1 MNIKKGDSV
10 KILQGK
16 DKGRTGKILRV
27 MPKKSSV
34 LVEGINQVKRHVKR
48 QSQEQPGGIV
58 QIEKPL
64 HWSKVAKV
72 EEKVVK
78 TPKAVKKAVEK
89 TK

>member
-16 DKGRTGKILRV
+16 DKGRMGKLLRV
-27 MPKKSSV
+27 MPKKSMV

-48 QSQEQPGGIV
+48 QSKEQPGGIV

-64 HWSKVAKV
+64 HWSKVVKV
-72 EEKVVK
+72 EEAPKVSSK
-78 TPKAVKKAVEK
+78 SAKKSVEK

>member
-1 MNIKKGDSV
+1 MNIKKGDNV

-27 MPKKSSV
+27 MPKKSAV

-72 EEKVVK
+72 EEKAAK
-78 TPKAVKKAVEK
+78 APKAVKKAVKK